1 MQAENLED
9 ILSKRTGLHKGF
21 SSKSENE
28 YIRLDR
34 CSIRVAER
42 MADLN
47 SSGFEDT
54 GEIRSLA
61 RSLVVLEWRA
71 CSGWNQCRLL
81 LLLLLRQRSALAL
94 RDGNGLRSAPSDI
107 ATRGRGRVAKP
118 DKVMQQRSS
127 WRRCGA
133 RRNVK

>member
-61 RSLVVLEWRA
+61 RSWFSNGEHVVDGTNAA
-71 CSGWNQCRLL
+71 CCCCSCFV
-81 LLLLLRQRSALAL
+81 SA
-94 RDGNGLRSAPSDI
+94 RP
-107 ATRGRGRVAKP
+107 
-118 DKVMQQRSS
+118 
-127 WRRCGA
+127 
-133 RRNVK
+133 